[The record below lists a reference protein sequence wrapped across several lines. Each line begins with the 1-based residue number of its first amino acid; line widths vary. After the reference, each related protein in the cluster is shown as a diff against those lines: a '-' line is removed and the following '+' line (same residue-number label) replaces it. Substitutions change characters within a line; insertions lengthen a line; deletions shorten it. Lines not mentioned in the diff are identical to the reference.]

1 MAEFTMSH
9 EPSSRDRV
17 AFDELWRWV
26 APWLAGAFLVLAALL
41 GLFTASRAQTDGS
54 YVIGFVTAGLALLM
68 LAWRLKRALDGD
80 RVPASVLVD
89 DATALVVVIA
99 LLAVLAVGGL
109 LLAARSDEAV
119 PEAVGYAL
127 FGFALVFIFA
137 NLKHYF
143 DARERGG

>member
-1 MAEFTMSH
+1 MAEFTMSP

-17 AFDELWRWV
+17 GFDELWRWL
-26 APWLAGAFLVLAALL
+26 APWLVGAFLALAALL

-54 YVIGFVTAGLALLM
+54 YAIGFATAGLALLM

-80 RVPASVLVD
+80 RAPASVLVD

-99 LLAVLAVGGL
+99 LLTALAVGGL
-109 LLAARSDEAV
+109 LLAARSGEVV

-127 FGFALVFIFA
+127 FGFSLVFIFA

-143 DARERGG
+143 HRRERRG